1 MQFGDDALAA
11 RLTVLLDPGALNEI
25 EVASDL
31 VVQAAYMEWRRT
43 TVQRAG
49 GDQHVRYIVGHPGA
63 VAILAIDAASDSA
76 VTPSSEMLFVRQ
88 FRAPVGQ
95 LLLEVPAGTLDLHD
109 GVTEE
114 PQRAAERE
122 LEEETGLRAMSWRHL
137 RSFFTAPG
145 FTSERMELFLAL
157 NLSAAGPGARTP
169 DEDEAIEAVRLTIAD
184 AAEAVRRGAIV
195 DAKSLVAIAIAE
207 RLASR

>member
-1 MQFGDDALAA
+1 MRFGDDALAA
-11 RLTVLLDPGALNEI
+11 RLTALLDPGELNEVV
-25 EVASDL
+25 VASDL
-31 VVQAAYMEWRRT
+31 VAQAAYMEWRRT